1 MRAPRSI
8 NLTLSLALLVLSLA
22 GCAHVTP
29 GADAV
34 SGERTMS
41 PYLRLMLARNEENQ
55 GNWAEALELYG
66 KIDDPYALL
75 AQARITFIL
84 NQPDAALA
92 FVDRLI
98 ASKSYSDEALELRTK
113 IYARKGDWEQAIRDT
128 EVLAKKYPDNI
139 QLMLFLANLK
149 IIVTDYKGAEKTL
162 RGILGKEEDESMILY
177 TLAKACL
184 GSKDYACARESLR
197 KAIDGS
203 PKFGPAYLDLGKTYE
218 LTKNPKKAEA
228 TYRKLLEIEP
238 YSVEALISLTDLYIS
253 TKRYG
258 EAIDQ
263 LIKLK
268 GINDDDQIVRRL
280 VLLQLQE
287 SRYEDALASLTG
299 MKELTDDDCYYL
311 AITYA
316 KLERFED
323 ALDAISE
330 VPITSRLGCE
340 IVMLRASL
348 LKDLGRQEEVIRELS
363 TAWEYFF
370 TRGSCM
376 EAGYQLATEY
386 DTAGRRAEGMEVA
399 RKLLEKNPRDP
410 VALNLVGYVWA
421 DQGINLPKANRMI
434 RSALKSRPD
443 DPYILD
449 SMAWVL
455 HRQGKHAEAYSYIRK
470 ALKKLDADP
479 TIHEHAGDILKAMGR
494 KKKALEHYR
503 KASSLSKSPRDG
515 LKGKIQELLK

>member
-1 MRAPRSI
+1 MRTPRSV
-8 NLTLSLALLVLSLA
+8 NLILSLALLALSLA

-29 GADAV
+29 GPDAV
-34 SGERTMS
+34 SRERSMG

-55 GNWAEALELYG
+55 GNWAEALALYE
-66 KIDDPYALL
+66 KIDDPFALL

-84 NQPDAALA
+84 NQPDTALA
-92 FVDRLI
+92 FVDKLI
-98 ASKSYSDEALELRTK
+98 ASKSYTDEALELRTK
-113 IYARKGDWEQAIRDT
+113 IYARKGNWEQAIRDT

-139 QLMLFLANLK
+139 QLLLFLANLK
-149 IIVTDYKGAEKTL
+149 IIAADYKGAEKTL

-197 KAIDGS
+197 KVMDEN

-218 LTKNPKKAEA
+218 LTKDPKKAES
-228 TYRKLLEIEP
+228 TYRKLLEMEP
-238 YSVEALISLTDLYIS
+238 YSVEALISLADLYIS
-253 TKRYG
+253 TKRYKD
-258 EAIDQ
+258 AIDQ

-268 GINDDDQIVRRL
+268 QINDDDQIVRRL

-287 SRYEDALASLTG
+287 SRYEDALSNLTG
-299 MKELTDDDCYYL
+299 MKEPTVDDSYYL
-311 AITYA
+311 AVTYA

-323 ALDAISE
+323 ALDAVSQ
-330 VPITSRLGCE
+330 VPISSRLGCE
-340 IVMLRASL
+340 TVMLRASL

-363 TAWEYFF
+363 SAWEYFSA
-370 TRGSCM
+370 RGSCM

-410 VALNLVGYVWA
+410 IALNLVGYVWA
-421 DQGINLPKANRMI
+421 DQGINLPKAERMI
-434 RSALKSRPD
+434 RDALKSRPD

-455 HRQGKHAEAYSYIRK
+455 HRQGKHTQAYACIRK
-470 ALKKLDADP
+470 ALRKLDADP
-479 TIHEHAGDILKAMGR
+479 TIHEHAGDILKGMGR

-503 KASSLSKSPRDG
+503 KASSLSKSPRDE